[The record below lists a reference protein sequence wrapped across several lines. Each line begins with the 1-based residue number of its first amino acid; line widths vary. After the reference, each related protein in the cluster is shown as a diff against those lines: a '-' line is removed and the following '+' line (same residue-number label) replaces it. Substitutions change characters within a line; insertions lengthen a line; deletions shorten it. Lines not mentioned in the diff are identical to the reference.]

1 MTAPRS
7 LSSPCGLPPSG
18 FDGAGDACAGAIT
31 AAVFMGIRRTMMPDD
46 ATCITVRPS
55 IARSEAPFGTLV
67 VPDFS
72 AGPRPA
78 SPTAITKYP

>member
-1 MTAPRS
+1 
-7 LSSPCGLPPSG
+7 
-18 FDGAGDACAGAIT
+18 
-31 AAVFMGIRRTMMPDD
+31 MGIRRTMMPDD